1 MLSRTSFIG
10 CNSICHVKLLFNFTI
25 LGERQNQP
33 HLIFTMHNELIN
45 QFYWSHEIV
54 QGTIPVTC
62 YPVSSFN
69 FCMIHH
75 KAE

>member
-25 LGERQNQP
+25 LGGRQNQP